1 MKRIVTVQDISCL
14 GKCSLTVALPIISA
28 MGIETSIIPT
38 AVLSTHTLWEHYVC
52 DDLTDNIPLVAEHW
66 KNEGFG
72 FDAIYTG
79 YLASSNQIDVVSKL
93 FDEFKT
99 ENNFIFVD
107 PAMADNGEMYRNF
120 DKSFADKMRVL
131 CAKADIIVPNMT
143 EACLLTDTE
152 YKNEYDDKYISD
164 LLKKLTDLGASKA
177 IITGA
182 HYDGKYG
189 IMSYDS
195 VNDEYSFYAH
205 QKIDHIFYGTGD
217 VFSSAC
223 VGALTQGYSLA
234 KAVEIAGEFV
244 FASISATM
252 KDKDA
257 RLYGVN
263 FEQAL
268 PLLAKYNK

>member
-107 PAMADNGEMYRNF
+107 PAMADNDEMYRNF

-205 QKIDHIFYGTGD
+205 QKINHIFYGTGD

-234 KAVEIAGEFV
+234 EAVKIAGEFV

>member
-14 GKCSLTVALPIISA
+14 GKCSLTVALPVISA

-52 DDLTDNIPLVAEHW
+52 DDLTDNIPLVTEHW
-66 KNEGFG
+66 KSEGFE

-79 YLASSNQIDVVSKL
+79 YLASGKQIDEVCKL

-120 DKSFADKMRVL
+120 DKSFAKKMRIL
-131 CAKADIIVPNMT
+131 CAKADIIVPNLT

-152 YKNEYDDKYISD
+152 YKSEYDDKYIAD

-177 IITGA
+177 VITGA
-182 HYDGKYG
+182 HYNGKYG
-189 IMSYDS
+189 IMSFDS
-195 VNDEYSFYAH
+195 YNDEYSFYAH
-205 QKIDHIFYGTGD
+205 QKIDRIFYGTGD

-252 KDKDA
+252 KDKNA

>member
-28 MGIETSIIPT
+28 MEIETSIIPT

-79 YLASSNQIDVVSKL
+79 YLASSKQIDVVSKL

-234 KAVEIAGEFV
+234 EAVEIAGEFV

>member
-79 YLASSNQIDVVSKL
+79 YLASSKQIDVVCNL

-177 IITGA
+177 VITGA

-205 QKIDHIFYGTGD
+205 QKINHIFYGTGD

-234 KAVEIAGEFV
+234 EAVEIAGEFV

>member
-52 DDLTDNIPLVAEHW
+52 DDLTDNIPLVVDHW

-79 YLASSNQIDVVSKL
+79 YLASSKQIDVVSKL

-152 YKNEYDDKYISD
+152 YKNEYNDKYISD

-182 HYDGKYG
+182 HYDSKYG

-205 QKIDHIFYGTGD
+205 QKINHIFYGTGD

-234 KAVEIAGEFV
+234 EAVKIAGEFV

>member
-143 EACLLTDTE
+143 EACLLTDTK

-205 QKIDHIFYGTGD
+205 QKINHIFYGTGD

-234 KAVEIAGEFV
+234 EAVEIAGEFV

>member
-189 IMSYDS
+189 IMSYGS

>member
-72 FDAIYTG
+72 FNAIYTG

-205 QKIDHIFYGTGD
+205 QKINHIFYGTGD

-234 KAVEIAGEFV
+234 EAVEIAGEFV

>member
-79 YLASSNQIDVVSKL
+79 YLTSSKQIDVVCKL

-131 CAKADIIVPNMT
+131 CTKADIIVPNMT
-143 EACLLTDTE
+143 EACFLTDTE

-177 IITGA
+177 VITGA

-195 VNDEYSFYAH
+195 VNNEYSFYAH
-205 QKIDHIFYGTGD
+205 QKINHIFYGTGD

-234 KAVEIAGEFV
+234 EAVEIAGEFV

>member
-1 MKRIVTVQDISCL
+1 
-14 GKCSLTVALPIISA
+14 

-79 YLASSNQIDVVSKL
+79 YLASSKQIDVVCKL

-99 ENNFIFVD
+99 DDNFIFVD

-120 DKSFADKMRVL
+120 DKSFADKMRTL

-152 YKNEYDDKYISD
+152 YKSEYDDKYISD
-164 LLKKLTDLGASKA
+164 LLKKLTELGASKA
-177 IITGA
+177 VITGA

-195 VNDEYSFYAH
+195 INDEYSFYAH

-234 KAVEIAGEFV
+234 EAVEIAGEFV

>member
-66 KNEGFG
+66 KNEGFR

-79 YLASSNQIDVVSKL
+79 YLASSKQIDVVYKL

-107 PAMADNGEMYRNF
+107 PAMADNGKMYRNF

-131 CAKADIIVPNMT
+131 CAKADIIVPNIT

-152 YKNEYDDKYISD
+152 YKNDYDNKYISD

-177 IITGA
+177 VITGA
-182 HYDGKYG
+182 HYDGEYG

-234 KAVEIAGEFV
+234 EAVEIAGEFV